1 MEEHLLR
8 VADFMRQTPYI
19 ALTLHPVVVPGDLDA
34 IKAEAVAA
42 KVQQFAKERG
52 IAEQVMAI
60 RGYFS
65 VRLPDEKL
73 PATPDAQLALLRD
86 REPVPEAKVKELED
100 KRLAVT
106 TERLVKKE
114 GIQEKRL
121 PGGAPKRSTTG
132 EGGVEFAIGEGEEE

>member
-1 MEEHLLR
+1 
-8 VADFMRQTPYI
+8 MRQTPYI
-19 ALTLHPVVVPGDLDA
+19 ALTLHPVVAPGDLDA

-60 RGYFS
+60 RGYFA
-65 VRLPDEKL
+65 VRLPSEKL

-86 REPVPEAKVKELED
+86 REPVPEAKVKELEE
-100 KRLAVT
+100 KRVAVT
-106 TERLVKKE
+106 KERLVTSE

-121 PGGAPKRSTTG
+121 PGGAAKRAATG
-132 EGGVEFAIGEGEEE
+132 EGAVEFGIGEGEE

>member
-1 MEEHLLR
+1 MEQHVLR

-19 ALTLHPVVVPGDLDA
+19 ALTLHPVVAPGDLDA

-60 RGYFS
+60 RGYFA
-65 VRLPDEKL
+65 VRLPSEKL

-86 REPVPEAKVKELED
+86 REPVPEAKVKELEE
-100 KRLAVT
+100 KRVAVT
-106 TERLVKKE
+106 KERLVTSE

-121 PGGAPKRSTTG
+121 PGGAAKRAATG
-132 EGGVEFAIGEGEEE
+132 EGAVEFGIGEGEE